1 MTNSL
6 LISMYIVDRSKRS
19 CIWTGSFGMVR
30 SSLPF
35 SVKVITSNTW
45 FNSTMNV
52 PFLRFCYFIVQI
64 YKTHRNFVLCVPWF
78 PTNAPSKSQNYLH
91 CCTMPS
97 AGEFDYTSTNFTF
110 KHMVNVATKNLK
122 FLSQTLTS
130 RNFSFS
136 IALFMASDAPQFSCV
151 VVGCKAT
158 NSLHFSSD
166 GLAFINITFK
176 RLVLRSIFSL
186 V

>member
-1 MTNSL
+1 MFYCVLSSIISIRLCVRCVITHKQMTNSL

-52 PFLRFCYFIVQI
+52 PFLKFCYFLVQI
-64 YKTHRNFVLCVPWF
+64 HKTHRNFVLCVPWF

-97 AGEFDYTSTNFTF
+97 AGDFDYTSLTLQYVITSLFGDIPRF
-110 KHMVNVATKNLK
+110 
-122 FLSQTLTS
+122 SQPIL
-130 RNFSFS
+130 
-136 IALFMASDAPQFSCV
+136 PGQC
-151 VVGCKAT
+151 CYQKP
-158 NSLHFSSD
+158 
-166 GLAFINITFK
+166 
-176 RLVLRSIFSL
+176 
-186 V
+186 

>member
-6 LISMYIVDRSKRS
+6 LISMYIADRSKIS

-52 PFLRFCYFIVQI
+52 PFLRFCYIIVQI
-64 YKTHRNFVLCVPWF
+64 HKTHGNFVLCVPWF

-91 CCTMPS
+91 GCTMPS
-97 AGEFDYTSTNFTF
+97 AGEFDYTSLTLQYVITSLFGDIPRFSQPILPLDTWSMLLP
-110 KHMVNVATKNLK
+110 KT
-122 FLSQTLTS
+122 LSFYL
-130 RNFSFS
+130 
-136 IALFMASDAPQFSCV
+136 
-151 VVGCKAT
+151 
-158 NSLHFSSD
+158 
-166 GLAFINITFK
+166 
-176 RLVLRSIFSL
+176 RL
-186 V
+186 